1 MLFQFAL
8 AKTKVAQ
15 ERSGGIV
22 ISGRIYVDFS
32 TLSMGKAFQFLV
44 FLYLFVLQ
52 NSVRKI
58 GADE

>member
-32 TLSMGKAFQFLV
+32 ILSMGKAFQFLV